1 MKGERLGAPGKR
13 HSLHPHPAEPIP
25 CWHPFLP
32 YGLAKGWHAL
42 IQHYTAG
49 GRVTIQTASLT
60 STVKDHALM
69 SQSELHTSRSPVLNG
84 SRQHKEG
91 EGWQGAL
98 AVLCFEDQHKENI
111 KSPIPER
118 EVNNSSEG

>member
-1 MKGERLGAPGKR
+1 
-13 HSLHPHPAEPIP
+13 
-25 CWHPFLP
+25 
-32 YGLAKGWHAL
+32 
-42 IQHYTAG
+42 
-49 GRVTIQTASLT
+49 
-60 STVKDHALM
+60 M
-69 SQSELHTSRSPVLNG
+69 SQPELHTSRSPVLNG

-91 EGWQGAL
+91 EGAL